1 MKRSLPLVSLSIAA
15 TLFAQAAYAQDATP
29 APGSVA
35 PPVVTDGGPT
45 VAPAATPDHVADA
58 MPPVAPLALP
68 APATPPNID
77 NSALG
82 TDGHP
87 LAGFHNGLFYLR
99 DANDSF
105 HLFINGRAHIDFFS
119 YLGGGVPE
127 TVLKPTL
134 FLRRVRPE
142 IQGDFL
148 GHWNFMI
155 AGEFGAT
162 ALDNPRGTNEVA
174 AAAPGTVP
182 GSNTARF
189 APAQTTRFQAAPA
202 DVFIN
207 YRRGTLINF
216 QIGQFDAPFMM
227 DNRTSDKYTAF
238 MERALPVRAVG
249 IPANKEI
256 GAMFWGETENRLFF
270 YSFGPFNG
278 DGSNR
283 PNADARFDLMG
294 RFFFHPLATTD
305 ISKDNPIKDLQVG
318 ASLHYGSRDKKWVE
332 YDYPALTT
340 QGAYAFWTPT
350 YGGTNGTNHI
360 IPAGDQIG
368 LAGELRIPFD
378 RFDFTGELLYVK
390 NNTREALEGFEATN
404 SDRFGSIKGVAYY
417 AQLGYWIFGRRDIN
431 GLPGYQNPPKLR
443 WGSPDPSTPD
453 TALQI
458 LAKFEQVSLKY
469 DSAGRSG
476 VADAKNADGDI
487 LLDALSFGINYW
499 ATKHVRV
506 SLNYVFNHFPDSA
519 PVKASA
525 AGGPQQSS
533 KNRALAPGNTIAAGV
548 DDSARNSAHDLHEI
562 LARFAIAL

>member
-1 MKRSLPLVSLSIAA
+1 MKRRLPLVSLSIAA
-15 TLFAQAAYAQDATP
+15 TLFAQTAYAQDAAPEAPATP
-29 APGSVA
+29 SVA
-35 PPVVTDGGPT
+35 PPAVTDGS
-45 VAPAATPDHVADA
+45 A
-58 MPPVAPLALP
+58 P
-68 APATPPNID
+68 APAPAKSEPLPEVTPLAPLTVPAAPANID

-99 DANDSF
+99 DPNDNV
-105 HLFINGRAHIDFFS
+105 HLFINGRMHIDFFS
-119 YLGGGVPE
+119 YAGGGVPE

-134 FLRRVRPE
+134 FLRRIRPE

-162 ALDNPRGTNEVA
+162 ALDNPRGTNETA
-174 AAAPGTVP
+174 AAAPGTPP
-182 GSNTARF
+182 GANTARF

-202 DVFIN
+202 DAFLN
-207 YRRGTLINF
+207 YREGTLFNL
-216 QIGQFDAPFMM
+216 QVGQFDAPFMM

-256 GAMFWGETENRLFF
+256 GAMAWGETENRLFY

-278 DGSNR
+278 DGQNR

-294 RFFFHPLATTD
+294 RFFVHPLATTS
-305 ISKDNPIKDLQVG
+305 IAKDNPIKDMQIG
-318 ASLHYGSRDKKWVE
+318 TSLHYGSRDKKWVE
-332 YDYPALTT
+332 YDYPQLTT

-350 YGGTNGTNHI
+350 YAGTNGTNHI

-368 LAGELRIPFD
+368 VAAELRIPFD
-378 RFDFTGELLYVK
+378 RFDLTGEFLYVK

-404 SDRFGSIKGVAYY
+404 TDRYGAIKGISYY
-417 AQLGYWIFGRRDIN
+417 AQLGYWIFGKRDIN

-443 WGSPDPSTPD
+443 WGYPDPAEPD
-453 TALQI
+453 TALQL
-458 LAKFEQVSLKY
+458 LAKWEQVSLNY
-469 DSAGRSG
+469 DSASRAGA
-476 VADAKNADGDI
+476 ADAKNVDGDI
-487 LLDALSFGINYW
+487 KLNALSFGMNYW
-499 ATKHVRV
+499 ATKHVRI
-506 SLNYVFNHFPDSA
+506 SLNYIFNHFPDSA
-519 PVKASA
+519 PVKASTM
-525 AGGPQQSS
+525 GGPQQTS
-533 KNRALAPGNTIAAGV
+533 KNRALAPGNTIAPGV
-548 DDSARNSAHDLHEI
+548 DDGARDSAHDLHEI